1 MQCPVNLKVPGPPT
15 KASLPHQTQ
24 RESAQELSN
33 AVEDKEGGI
42 PCKEDNLPT
51 CFDESKPTE
60 PTNSEP
66 TDSEPIDNQPTDTAA
81 TSSTIVDEEI
91 TLPTKTE
98 EDNTSQ
104 SSGKDESSAADEPE
118 VEIDI
123 SDCPKG

>member
-24 RESAQELSN
+24 RESAQNLSN

-42 PCKEDNLPT
+42 PIPCKEDNLPT
-51 CFDESKPTE
+51 CIDESKPTK
-60 PTNSEP
+60 P
-66 TDSEPIDNQPTDTAA
+66 TDSEPTDNQPTDTAA
-81 TSSTIVDEEI
+81 TLSTIVDEEI
-91 TLPTKTE
+91 PRPTKTE